1 MSFDALWEVSDTVA
15 QLFITPPETPEA
27 MREDTE
33 DIESVLASRF
43 ESFDLRDVPESTKDM
58 ARLVVLDTVG
68 ISIYGSHR
76 GYVADVLAATERYGM
91 GLEGHGAVAH
101 ATWDRHAPTLAAEAN
116 ATAASSTECY
126 SGLQGAGMGSIYV
139 VSAAL
144 AMGEHLG
151 SSGRAVLEAVVVGY
165 EVAAI
170 VGDLLRPFRGDLQ
183 GHGGNLP
190 VGVAATVASL
200 RNFDREEFANALR
213 IAANPLIIGSWDAI
227 VQGASVRNY
236 YTGLSLTHG
245 IRAAMLAEAGVTG
258 MKHANERHLFET
270 LSLNPP
276 DDGSVE
282 AGVDRFGEEY
292 YLDETIFKMH
302 PSCRYTHAPL
312 EALEAIC
319 TENDIHP
326 GDIDSV
332 AVHTTEF
339 ATYGEIT
346 RPESAVDAKYS
357 IPYVLGAFLARGSVG
372 VSEFR
377 SDAVRDEEILS
388 QAEKVRVEADPA
400 YEARAADGLW
410 GSAVEVETT
419 EGAVIRIDVY
429 DAESGVDVGEA
440 ELVEKFET
448 MLSHRGGPFDVDRLR
463 RDCLGIDRLDTVR
476 SLFDE

>member
-1 MSFDALWEVSDTVA
+1 
-15 QLFITPPETPEA
+15 
-27 MREDTE
+27 MRDDTE
-33 DIESVLASRF
+33 DIESVLASGF
-43 ESFDLRDVPESTKDM
+43 ESFDLDDVPESATEVAK
-58 ARLVVLDTVG
+58 LVVLDTVG

-91 GLEGHGAVAH
+91 GLEGHGAMAH
-101 ATWDRHAPTLAAEAN
+101 ATWDRHTPALAAEAN

-144 AMGEHLG
+144 AMGEHLDA
-151 SSGRAVLEAVVVGY
+151 SGRAVLEAVVVGY
-165 EVAAI
+165 EIAAI

-200 RNFDREEFANALR
+200 LEFEREEFAHALR

-227 VQGASVRNY
+227 LQGASVRNY

-258 MKHANERHLFET
+258 MRHASERHLFET
-270 LSLNPP
+270 LSSNPP
-276 DDGSVE
+276 D
-282 AGVDRFGEEY
+282 AGTVDAVVGRFGEDY

-312 EALEAIC
+312 EALESIC
-319 TENDIHP
+319 AEKDLHR

-339 ATYGEIT
+339 ATYGDIT

-372 VSEFR
+372 VPEFR
-377 SDAVRDEEILS
+377 SDAILDEEILT
-388 QAEKVRVEADPA
+388 QAEKVRVEADPE

-410 GSAVEVETT
+410 GSAVEIETT
-419 EGAVIRIDVY
+419 DGVVYRADVH
-429 DAESGVDVGEA
+429 DAESGVGVGEA
-440 ELVEKFET
+440 ELVEKFDT
-448 MLSHRGGPFDVDRLR
+448 MLSHRSGPFDADRLR
-463 RDCLGIDRLDTVR
+463 RDCLGIETLATVR
-476 SLFDE
+476 SLFGE